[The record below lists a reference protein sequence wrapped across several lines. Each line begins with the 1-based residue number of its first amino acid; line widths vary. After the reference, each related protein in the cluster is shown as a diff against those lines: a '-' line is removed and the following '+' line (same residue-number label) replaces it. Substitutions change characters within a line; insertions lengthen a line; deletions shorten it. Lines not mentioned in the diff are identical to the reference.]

1 MVFGF
6 GCWLFDYCLLFRRF
20 GFACLIVLIVD
31 CVCGRLCYVDF
42 LLVWVC
48 DGVRFDDDLFV
59 CIV

>member
-20 GFACLIVLIVD
+20 WVCLFDCLLVD

-48 DGVRFDDDLFV
+48 VGVRFGDDLFV
-59 CIV
+59 CTV